1 MNKTEITQ
9 YCREVRSYLPCSFR
23 EKRRIIRQ
31 IQDNISL
38 YLQDHPDADM
48 QQIRAH
54 FGTPNQIAAAC
65 VEDMETAVLL
75 RSLRTRKK
83 IVTAIAAGVLS
94 IVILSLSYIGFRI
107 DRFMDSIEGTCTIIL
122 YPEQNAYA
130 VEYITIEGE

>member
-1 MNKTEITQ
+1 MNKTEITK
-9 YCREVRSYLPCSFR
+9 YCREVRSYLPCGFR

-31 IQDNISL
+31 IQDNIAL

-75 RSLRTRKK
+75 SSLRTRKK
-83 IVTAIAAGVLS
+83 IVTAVAAGVLAALL
-94 IVILSLSYIGFRI
+94 IWLSAVSWEMHEYYQNIHGYTESYVTSYVNNIH
-107 DRFMDSIEGTCTIIL
+107 D
-122 YPEQNAYA
+122 
-130 VEYITIEGE
+130 

>member
-31 IQDNISL
+31 IQDNIAL

-83 IVTAIAAGVLS
+83 IVTAVAAGVLVALTMWGAYLGWAMHEYSQS
-94 IVILSLSYIGFRI
+94 INGHGITYVTTFTA
-107 DRFMDSIEGTCTIIL
+107 DSNTE
-122 YPEQNAYA
+122 
-130 VEYITIEGE
+130 